1 MKVEL
6 ESKYEVGDKVYIFKS
21 EDYLYEI
28 IKIKFEENNT
38 RFTYLLEN
46 DNGERTWY
54 IESQVHKSI
63 DK

>member
-38 RFTYLLEN
+38 RFAYLLEN
-46 DNGERTWY
+46 ENGERTWY